1 MNIVY
6 FDNAATTK
14 IRSEVLNEMIP
25 YLTSNYGNA
34 SSLYSI
40 GRTSKHAIDNARAQ
54 VASLINC
61 NPNEIYFT
69 SCGSESDNTALKGIA
84 FANKKKGNHI
94 ITSKIEHPEI
104 CLLIMK
110 LAQFSQLKILQK
122 LLIITIL
129 FFIQMQ
135 FRLLEIV
142 LLMFK
147 K

>member
-54 VASLINC
+54 VASLIVVV
-61 NPNEIYFT
+61 
-69 SCGSESDNTALKGIA
+69 LKVIILHLKVLHLQIR
-84 FANKKKGNHI
+84 KKVI
-94 ITSKIEHPEI
+94 I
-104 CLLIMK
+104 LLH
-110 LAQFSQLKILQK
+110 QK
-122 LLIITIL
+122 
-129 FFIQMQ
+129 
-135 FRLLEIV
+135 
-142 LLMFK
+142 
-147 K
+147 

>member
-94 ITSKIEHPEI
+94 LH
-104 CLLIMK
+104 
-110 LAQFSQLKILQK
+110 QK
-122 LLIITIL
+122 
-129 FFIQMQ
+129 
-135 FRLLEIV
+135 
-142 LLMFK
+142 
-147 K
+147 